1 MSPHLDDL
9 VPLIKT
15 IAREELLPRFTRTDG
30 RVKADGSIVTE
41 ADLAVQRRLAEAL
54 GERYPDIA
62 LLGEEMEEDR
72 QQALLAESVQ
82 GLWCLDPVDGTSN
95 YAAGLPLFCISLG
108 LLMGTEPA
116 LGLVYDPIRDECFT
130 AERGRGARLNG
141 EPLRCFRPSRL
152 PARRCLA
159 MVDFKR
165 LDRGLATEL
174 VVRPPY
180 SSQRYL
186 GSGALEWCWLA
197 ANRFQLYLHG
207 QQKLWDFAAGALIL
221 AEAGGSATTLAG
233 EPIYAGRSL
242 SRSVIA
248 ASDSDLFEEWRKI
261 IAERMA
267 AAGSGAASAA
277 PDRP

>member
-1 MSPHLDDL
+1 MSPKLEEI
-9 VPLIKT
+9 VPLVKAV
-15 IAREELLPRFTRTDG
+15 AREELLPRFTRTAS
-30 RVKADGSIVTE
+30 RLKADGSIVTE
-41 ADLAVQRRLAEAL
+41 ADLAVQRRLAEIL
-54 GERYPDIA
+54 GERYPDIP
-62 LLGEEMEEDR
+62 LLGEEMDES
-72 QQALLAESVQ
+72 QQRALLAGSAQ

-108 LLMGTEPA
+108 LLVGAEPV

-130 AERGRGARLNG
+130 AARGQGAHLNG
-141 EPLRCFRPSRL
+141 ELLRCQPQRIPV
-152 PARRCLA
+152 RRCLA
-159 MVDFKR
+159 MVDLKR

-174 VVRPPY
+174 VARPPY

-197 ANRFQLYLHG
+197 ANRFQIYLHG

-221 AEAGGSATTLAG
+221 AEAGGVATTLMG
-233 EPIYAGRSL
+233 EPIFGGSSL

-248 ASDSDLFEEWRKI
+248 AADVTLFEEWRKI
-261 IAERMA
+261 VAERTA
-267 AAGSGAASAA
+267 AGGSGAFGSA